1 MGNGGAFDRSI
12 DYTLKKFQRSGGEP
26 LHLAWVFSK
35 IHSTQRQWRYS
46 YAGDNEILRVDQG
59 VEKMRVNC
67 VFRISF
73 VLTHHSSMY
82 LQVKKWCIFL

>member
-1 MGNGGAFDRSI
+1 M
-12 DYTLKKFQRSGGEP
+12 
-26 LHLAWVFSK
+26 FSK

-82 LQVKKWCIFL
+82 LQVKKMVYISVKKILISVKPLADFDN

>member
-1 MGNGGAFDRSI
+1 M
-12 DYTLKKFQRSGGEP
+12 
-26 LHLAWVFSK
+26 FSK

-67 VFRISF
+67 VFRILF
-73 VLTHHSSMY
+73 VLTHYSSMY
-82 LQVKKWCIFL
+82 LQVKNGVYISVKKILISVKPLADFDN